1 MENGHIAQT
10 QRLVIEIGN
19 QPVSVS
25 ECLLAPALRKRL
37 HMVKRQLLKRLK
49 ANGSIR
55 KFKGI

>member
-1 MENGHIAQT
+1 MDPWKMDTLPKHS
-10 QRLVIEIGN
+10 EIGN